1 MSVKTSEPVDPIVQR
16 LQDAVKSS
24 PELCAVARLY
34 EAILP
39 LVRDADLGEAP
50 LTLAPGQVA
59 KLMEAGVPL
68 LFGLS
73 LDIDLQAAEE
83 LMLQLL
89 GRVEALAEAGPA
101 PGRFP
106 FWRRAQKPAPAVES
120 VEIAA
125 LKASAS
131 EIRSAFESGRI
142 AIAQVLEAAS
152 TGDFTGLGESARD
165 MQLDPDLLWT
175 LAQNCIKP
183 ALQSWRRQ
191 LQPAPEEI
199 TWHHGYCFV
208 CGATATL
215 GELQDN
221 VQAKHLRCAQ
231 CGADWSFP
239 VLKCLQCGNEEPGSR
254 PHFYLDGHSDR
265 RIEACDACHSYHK
278 VITAFTPTR
287 PELLVV
293 EDLRTLQLDF
303 VASEKGY
310 RKADTRYLPKIL

>member
-16 LQDAVKSS
+16 LRKAVKNS
-24 PELCAVARLY
+24 PELGGVARLY

-50 LTLAPGQVA
+50 LALAPGQVV
-59 KLMEAGVPL
+59 KLREAGVPL

-73 LDIDLQAAEE
+73 LDIDLQAAEV

-89 GRVEALAEAGPA
+89 GGVEALADAGPTV
-101 PGRFP
+101 GRFL
-106 FWRRAQKPAPAVES
+106 FWPRAQKTAHADES
-120 VEIAA
+120 VELAA

-131 EIRSAFESGRI
+131 GIRCAFESGRI

-152 TGDFTGLGESARD
+152 TADFIGLGAVARG

-183 ALQSWRRQ
+183 ALQGWRRQ
-191 LQPAPEEI
+191 LQPAPEI
-199 TWHHGYCFV
+199 ISWPHGYCFL

-221 VQAKHLRCAQ
+221 AQAKHLRCAQ

-239 VLKCLQCGNEEPGSR
+239 VLQCLQCGNEEPASR
-254 PHFYLDGHSDR
+254 PHFYLDGQSDR
-265 RIEACDACHSYHK
+265 RVEACDACRSYHK
-278 VITAFTPTR
+278 VITAFTPTL

-293 EDLRTLQLDF
+293 EDLCSLQLDF
-303 VASEKGY
+303 VARERGY
-310 RKADTRYLPKIL
+310 LKADTRYLAKPH